1 MLIVISG
8 PDGTGKTT
16 LAKLLSDRIPD
27 LNYIYFGSNVE
38 NRQYKYFDRFIKK
51 EKSGKLRTA
60 FKYFVTFLNDFY
72 YFRKAQHQHII
83 ADRCPID
90 KYVGTK
96 IHNKKYRFLY
106 HKLALRLLPDPDH
119 IILLEG
125 DLETIYQR
133 KKEIPVS
140 VIELMIKY
148 YKEYIFDHNI
158 SFSTLDTTKYSLDES
173 YTQAEKIVKELL

>member
-1 MLIVISG
+1 M
-8 PDGTGKTT
+8 
-16 LAKLLSDRIPD
+16 
-27 LNYIYFGSNVE
+27 
-38 NRQYKYFDRFIKK
+38 
-51 EKSGKLRTA
+51 
-60 FKYFVTFLNDFY
+60 
-72 YFRKAQHQHII
+72 
-83 ADRCPID
+83 
-90 KYVGTK
+90 
-96 IHNKKYRFLY
+96 
-106 HKLALRLLPDPDH
+106 
-119 IILLEG
+119 LEG